1 MDHEMK
7 NESLGDLIKRD
18 KKLGRIRGGAITGIG
33 GRGAPLPG
41 RGRGGVRQNFIN
53 ARS

>member
-1 MDHEMK
+1 MDYEMK
-7 NESLGDLIKRD
+7 DKSLDDLIKRD
-18 KKLGRIRGGAITGIG
+18 KKLGRIRGGFTGIG

-41 RGRGGVRQNFIN
+41 RGRGGVRQNVNN